1 MNKLALFFTLLTT
14 FSLSFFTP
22 AFADKDQP
30 STVNATT
37 SEVEADKPGVASAKA
52 AMSKTSKTE
61 NAVAEENS
69 GNAATAA
76 DSAEN
81 NAAKDDS
88 DKEKTAEGDEE
99 PDCE

>member
-1 MNKLALFFTLLTT
+1 MNKLAIFFTFLTT

-52 AMSKTSKTE
+52 AMSKTE
-61 NAVAEENS
+61 NAEAEENS

-76 DSAEN
+76 DSAEKN
-81 NAAKDDS
+81 TAKDDS
-88 DKEKTAEGDEE
+88 NKDKTAEGDEE